1 MRFSINRTIISDG
14 LSVPESPG
22 AIWAVFGPLRARPGT
37 GRFREARATE
47 IAIDASGRASD
58 DVDTKRDEKKK
69 SDAGAKGDKKGKNG
83 TKAVKAKGGVKKTSS
98 KPKAKQ
104 AAAPEPTGEP
114 AAVVP
119 AAAEA
124 PTLEPK
130 PEPVQA

>member
-1 MRFSINRTIISDG
+1 MSDRRV
-14 LSVPESPG
+14 SWKSESFTSMYVG
-22 AIWAVFGPLRARPGT
+22 SLT
-37 GRFREARATE
+37 Y
-47 IAIDASGRASD
+47 
-58 DVDTKRDEKKK
+58 
-69 SDAGAKGDKKGKNG
+69 AGAKGDKKGKNG

-104 AAAPEPTGEP
+104 AAAPEPAGEP

>member
-1 MRFSINRTIISDG
+1 MFYKG
-14 LSVPESPG
+14 VVLSYNMKTTKYE
-22 AIWAVFGPLRARPGT
+22 ILYDT
-37 GRFREARATE
+37 GEKEYVALEEQLTE
-47 IAIDASGRASD
+47 GEDYYWLTPPNPD
-58 DVDTKRDEKKK
+58 EVKRDEKKK

>member
-1 MRFSINRTIISDG
+1 MQFAKLLGVEVGATKAELKSAYNAALGGAAGDMELISEINEAFKM
-14 LSVPESPG
+14 LSNKAKLQLLAEKEV
-22 AIWAVFGPLRARPGT
+22 
-37 GRFREARATE
+37 
-47 IAIDASGRASD
+47 
-58 DVDTKRDEKKK
+58 KRDEKKK

-104 AAAPEPTGEP
+104 AAAPEPAGEP